1 MTIRKVTRRGKPV
14 LVIDIVY
21 RDAQGAKQ
29 RYRRDAQVQTMTA
42 ARAEERRLIGDLA
55 AVGSIEHHKA
65 PAQAPTTAP
74 SSAPSWQASLERYL
88 AVRGPTLKPST
99 RSGYEEV
106 SAAIL
111 TPRWGERPVDSI
123 DQAELLALDASLASR
138 GASSSRRR
146 NAQIVARSVLKHALP
161 REALPTFPP
170 LPRVGSKV
178 VRAPS
183 PADIAAMVAS
193 APAAFRLPLL
203 LAAYAGLRAGEVRG
217 LRWRDVDL
225 RAGEVLIRSSICRG
239 VEAAPKSGHE
249 RRVPLADVLRHALEQ
264 ARGAPEEL
272 VCPSSRRDAQ
282 GRPRPWSENALSK
295 MTTRVARGCGVK
307 CSFHSL
313 RHAFCTHLFRRG
325 APATVVQQL
334 LGHSNL
340 SVTQRYAHAVADDRR
355 QAVAL
360 LN

>member
-55 AVGSIEHHKA
+55 AVGSIEHHKEPATA
-65 PAQAPTTAP
+65 PATAP

-123 DQAELLALDASLASR
+123 DHAELLALDASLASR

-146 NAQIVARSVLKHALP
+146 NAQIVARSVLKHALA
-161 REALPTFPP
+161 REGWPTFPP

-183 PADIAAMVAS
+183 EADVARLIEFAPPALT
-193 APAAFRLPLL
+193 LPIL
-203 LAAYAGLRAGEVRG
+203 LAYYAGLRAGEVRG
-217 LRWRDVDL
+217 LKWCDIDL
-225 RAGEVLIRSSICRG
+225 RGRELLVRRAVCRG
-239 VEAAPKSGHE
+239 VEAAPKSGSE
-249 RRVPLADVLRHALEQ
+249 RRVPLAEALFAALSS
-264 ARGAPEEL
+264 ARRGSPDSL
-272 VCPSSRRDAQ
+272 VCPSPKSKRVE
-282 GRPRPWSENALSK
+282 RPWSECALSRA
-295 MTTRVARGCGVK
+295 TTKLARRLGLRF
-307 CSFHSL
+307 SFHGL
-313 RHAFCTHLFRRG
+313 RHAFCTALFRRTT
-325 APATVVQQL
+325 PANVVQEL

-340 SVTQRYAHAVADDRR
+340 TVTQRYAHATSADRR
-355 QAVAL
+355 AAVAL